1 MAYLKQQLKELLDQ
15 YSPEVLWFDGEWPDW
30 WTEPDGRDLYA
41 YLRTLKPALL
51 VNNRV
56 GKGRKGMEGLNK
68 GDQAYSGD
76 FGTPEQQIPANGLP
90 GLDWESCMTMNDTW
104 GFKRD
109 DNHWKRPKRWYGTLS
124 TSPPR
129 GATTC

>member
-1 MAYLKQQLKELLDQ
+1 MKQQLKELLDQ

-41 YLRTLKPALL
+41 YLRALKPALI

-68 GDQAYSGD
+68 GDRR
-76 FGTPEQQIPANGLP
+76 TPAISARPSSRFPPTACPGWIGNPA
-90 GLDWESCMTMNDTW
+90 
-104 GFKRD
+104 
-109 DNHWKRPKRWYGTLS
+109 
-124 TSPPR
+124 
-129 GATTC
+129 